1 MGWIVSSTF
10 LSGMLIIYLP
20 SRYVV
25 YVRVPRYGVD
35 LSSRYFVD
43 IIVDSPSI
51 VVGRRYSF
59 QVCCRSCRSTLH
71 ACCGSYCSSSFH
83 VCRGPYRRSSFH
95 VVGLI
100 VVLPSMHVV
109 GLIVVLPSMHVV
121 GVIVVLPSMHVVG
134 LIVVLPSMHVVG
146 LIVDRSS
153 AYKWIILLI
162 LFQGMSVV
170 YLTVDFL
177 Q

>member
-109 GLIVVLPSMHVV
+109 GV
-121 GVIVVLPSMHVVG
+121 
-134 LIVVLPSMHVVG
+134 IVVLPSMHVVG